1 MDNFDLRKYLAE
13 GRLLK
18 EEKEDRFSG
27 PDPRAGSTIQG
38 RGFERRGEEGIEDED
53 GEYEASLDRLR
64 MRDDRMQ
71 ENEILKEDEQPTHR
85 ITVDVYY
92 DEDTGE
98 AVPEYELDDA
108 GLDVDDFESVYI
120 DEGDEGWYKD
130 GEFESEAGSN
140 TRLNDFDLR
149 KYLAENKL
157 LKEDIEEISITG
169 DYMGEPEIYSGH
181 NFGKFLK
188 EMLELALNEDDFV
201 NKVIMGVTDETS
213 SISREDEIKVRQ
225 YYEDKGGY
233 SVPPHA
239 HHKEQDEFWDEMNS
253 DLHPGNMGD
262 EMSAPR

>member
-1 MDNFDLRKYLAE
+1 M
-13 GRLLK
+13 
-18 EEKEDRFSG
+18 
-27 PDPRAGSTIQG
+27 
-38 RGFERRGEEGIEDED
+38 
-53 GEYEASLDRLR
+53 
-64 MRDDRMQ
+64 
-71 ENEILKEDEQPTHR
+71 
-85 ITVDVYY
+85 
-92 DEDTGE
+92 
-98 AVPEYELDDA
+98 
-108 GLDVDDFESVYI
+108 
-120 DEGDEGWYKD
+120 
-130 GEFESEAGSN
+130 
-140 TRLNDFDLR
+140 NDFDLR

-181 NFGKFLK
+181 NFGKFLE